1 MSYADKTFYRSTYI
15 GRAITSDTELEKW
28 LSRASDDLDIFTFG
42 SIVVDDLEPAQL
54 DALQKACCAQAEN
67 YVING
72 DEIDRAKSVS
82 LGAFS
87 MTEDTSEGG
96 GQGVLCERAERY
108 LSLSG
113 LLFRGVS
120 VCSRSRAS
128 S

>member
-28 LSRASDDLDIFTFG
+28 LSRASDDINIFTFG
-42 SIVVDDLEPAQL
+42 SIVVDDIEPAQL

-87 MTEDTSEGG
+87 MSEDTTEGG

-128 S
+128 F

>member
-1 MSYADKTFYRSTYI
+1 MPYADKAFYRSTYI
-15 GRAITSDTELEKW
+15 GRAITSDAELEKW

-72 DEIDRAKSVS
+72 DETGRAKSVS

-87 MTEDTSEGG
+87 MSEDTTEGG

-113 LLFRGVS
+113 LLFRGVP

-128 S
+128 F

>member
-1 MSYADKTFYRSTYI
+1 MSYADKTFYRSTYT

-42 SIVVDDLEPAQL
+42 SVVVEDLEPAQL

-87 MTEDTSEGG
+87 MTEDTTEGG

-113 LLFRGVS
+113 LLFRGVP

-128 S
+128 F